1 MDRFSRHEF
10 LPFKESAA
18 QKYQDDAHFR
28 VLVDTLTGLLW
39 NGNYGYSEIRQ
50 AAIFAA
56 MKVEAVRIRPL
67 IFDPDNY
74 QIENGTLS
82 TRRGTETE

>member
-1 MDRFSRHEF
+1 MDRFGKP
-10 LPFKESAA
+10 LKESAA

-39 NGNYGYSEIRQ
+39 NGEYGYSEIRQ

-74 QIENGTLS
+74 VIENGTLAAR
-82 TRRGTETE
+82 TGLETE

>member
-1 MDRFSRHEF
+1 MDKYEF
-10 LPFKESAA
+10 WPFKESAA
-18 QKYQDDAHFR
+18 RKYCDDPHFR
-28 VLVDTLTGLLW
+28 VLVDTMTSLLW
-39 NGNYGYSEIRQ
+39 NGDYGYSELRQ

-74 QIENGTLS
+74 MIENGVLAARS
-82 TRRGTETE
+82 GLETE